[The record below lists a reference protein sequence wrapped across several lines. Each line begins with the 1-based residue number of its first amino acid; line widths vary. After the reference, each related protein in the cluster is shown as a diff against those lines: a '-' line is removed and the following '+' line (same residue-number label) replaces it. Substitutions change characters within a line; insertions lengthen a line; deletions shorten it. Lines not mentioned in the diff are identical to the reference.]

1 MDVIQKFKPGAR
13 RSTHLWLSAL
23 LWTTIGCLLL
33 AKGFYRFSQLPDHP
47 FWLIGAAFVAGFM
60 KSMLVLDKSA
70 RKTISRIQDLKE
82 GSCIGAVY
90 SPKTWLMVLCMM
102 ILGIFLRNSSLPVT
116 LLCFIYFTIGS
127 ALVISS
133 RLGWQAYRLEKRAGS
148 SF

>member
-1 MDVIQKFKPGAR
+1 MDAIQRFKPGAK

-23 LWTTIGCLLL
+23 LWTTVGSLLL
-33 AKGFYRFSQLPDHP
+33 VKGFYRFSQLPEHP
-47 FWLIGAAFVAGFM
+47 LWIIGAGLSAGLI

-70 RKTISRIQDLKE
+70 HKTISRIRELKQ

-102 ILGIFLRNSSLPVT
+102 ILGIFLRNSSLPVK
-116 LLCFIYFTIGS
+116 LLCFIYITIGS

-133 RLGWQAYRLEKRAGS
+133 RLGWQAYRFEKRSGS
-148 SF
+148 DF

>member
-1 MDVIQKFKPGAR
+1 MDVIQRFKPGASR
-13 RSTHLWLSAL
+13 TTHLWLSAL

-33 AKGFYRFSQLPDHP
+33 AKGFYRFGQLPEHP
-47 FWLIGAAFVAGFM
+47 LWLVGAGFAAGLT
-60 KSMLVLDKSA
+60 KSLLILDKSA
-70 RKTISRIQDLKE
+70 RKTITRIRDLKQ

-102 ILGIFLRNSSLPVT
+102 ILGILLRNSSLPVT

-133 RLGWQAYRLEKRAGS
+133 RLGWQAYRFEKKAGS
-148 SF
+148 NF